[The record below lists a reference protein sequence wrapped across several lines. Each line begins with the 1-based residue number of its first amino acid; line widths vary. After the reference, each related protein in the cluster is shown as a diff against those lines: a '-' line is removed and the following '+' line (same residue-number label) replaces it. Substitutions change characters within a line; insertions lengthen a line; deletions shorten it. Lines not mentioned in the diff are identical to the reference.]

1 MYLLYLLD
9 DVDVVWNIMTSFFLS
24 SLMLFENTNITFE
37 KTYSLKI
44 SINMSN
50 ERVLLITV
58 LWRGSLYWKFISV

>member
-1 MYLLYLLD
+1 MYLLD

-50 ERVLLITV
+50 LRVLLITV

>member
-1 MYLLYLLD
+1 MRVYLCDVDNKPINMYLLD

-50 ERVLLITV
+50 
-58 LWRGSLYWKFISV
+58 

>member
-1 MYLLYLLD
+1 MSVYLCDVDNKPSYLINMYLLD

-50 ERVLLITV
+50 
-58 LWRGSLYWKFISV
+58 

>member
-1 MYLLYLLD
+1 MYLLD
-9 DVDVVWNIMTSFFLS
+9 DVDVVWNINIMTRFFLS

-50 ERVLLITV
+50 
-58 LWRGSLYWKFISV
+58 

>member
-1 MYLLYLLD
+1 MYLLD

-24 SLMLFENTNITFE
+24 SLMLFENTDITFE

-50 ERVLLITV
+50 
-58 LWRGSLYWKFISV
+58 